1 MFGFIVFI
9 HVLLCILITTVIL
22 MQSGKGGGLAES
34 FSSAESMFGAKTNT
48 ILVKTTA
55 VFVTIFLV
63 TCLSLAVISSK
74 ANRSLIDKEAIEKA
88 VAAHAAAASGQ
99 PDTQKQGVTQPGQQ
113 AQQVAGGVA
122 SEPGTISG
130 AKTIQE
136 NAQKENLPNQQSSQ
150 PNEPK
155 NPQ

>member
-9 HVLLCILITTVIL
+9 HVLLCILITIVIL
-22 MQSGKGGGLAES
+22 MQAGKGGGLAES

-55 VFVTIFLV
+55 VFVSIFLV

-88 VAAHAAAASGQ
+88 VAAAASGQ
-99 PDTQKQGVTQPGQQ
+99 PVDQKAAGAAS
-113 AQQVAGGVA
+113 AQ
-122 SEPGTISG
+122 PGTISG
-130 AKTIQE
+130 AQAIQE

-155 NPQ
+155 NPQK